1 MLAHTE
7 RPYHEH
13 CRAEFWD
20 MRALDGRM
28 NATEIAE
35 DRVMS
40 KVWREMNEIW
50 SDDERDGRAKT
61 STTRP
66 V

>member
-13 CRAEFWD
+13 CKAEFWD

-35 DRVMS
+35 D
-40 KVWREMNEIW
+40 
-50 SDDERDGRAKT
+50 DDIDAMRTVFVGDVDLPE
-61 STTRP
+61 SM
-66 V
+66 